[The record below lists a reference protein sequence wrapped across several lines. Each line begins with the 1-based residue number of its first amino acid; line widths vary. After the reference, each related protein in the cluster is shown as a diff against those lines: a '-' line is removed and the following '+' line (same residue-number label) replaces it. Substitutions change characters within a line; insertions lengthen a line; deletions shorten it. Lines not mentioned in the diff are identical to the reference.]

1 MSFIEG
7 INSES
12 LNINSKDFDRYMS
25 GEAVPPGAENEHV
38 CAGLR
43 LMYENLQVLGELRQR
58 QEKLMAEALQIQAD
72 MNEFKENF
80 VHQID
85 QVKART
91 PLVIK
96 PRKVKVDL
104 DADFSGI
111 GNLPSPLVPL
121 RFPLNE
127 NAQSQ
132 DSVSEN
138 SAS

>member
-1 MSFIEG
+1 
-7 INSES
+7 
-12 LNINSKDFDRYMS
+12 MS

-127 NAQSQ
+127 NAQIQ